1 MISQQICEEMLQEHG
16 VKPTANRIVVVKALA
31 DAERPLSLS
40 ELEYKIMSIDK
51 SGVFRALTLFRE
63 HHLVH
68 VIEDGGDGVRYEL
81 CHSHDDHETTTSTC
95 TSTANAAT
103 ALSVS
108 MRCPYP
114 PSCFPRGIGCTALTT
129 WPRDSVRSVLQ
140 RDVRLLIIPQSRGTS
155 AERYRDEP
163 CRWQQP
169 RAQDER
175 HSL

>member
-40 ELEYKIMSIDK
+40 ELERMVATGCATSYATATTVMS
-51 SGVFRALTLFRE
+51 T
-63 HHLVH
+63 
-68 VIEDGGDGVRYEL
+68 
-81 CHSHDDHETTTSTC
+81 TTTSTC

-108 MRCPYP
+108 TRCPYP